1 MNVQA
6 SAKTGRIPVAAVT
19 GLIVDAMMKAG
30 VPAADAAK
38 IAELMLEADLTGADA
53 HGVFRLPQYVQR
65 LKLGST
71 NARPNIKVTRS
82 APATALVDG
91 DNGMGHLV
99 VARTAE
105 TAIELARECGVAW
118 VGCRMS
124 GHAGAAGVYAALPLK
139 ADMIGIYAAVA
150 NANHMPLAGGA
161 EPLLGTNPLAIAIP
175 AGEEPPLV
183 LDIATSIVSYG
194 TIKNHKLQNRPLKG
208 DWMIDPKTGEAVIDP
223 QKSIEALLLPM
234 AGYKGAGLALML
246 GLLAGTLNG
255 ALFGRDC
262 VDFNAAPDQVT
273 NTGQFVL
280 ALDPSRFQP
289 LDQFK
294 AEVDRHIRELA
305 PVQGAARRER
315 AAARRSA
322 RAAPRRPA
330 RQWPRV
336 AGRIAGATRQTR
348 GRVVDQAAGGALAR
362 GFCAAR
368 RRGAAMRMAN
378 QWHHITAAFFV
389 PIIQIDS
396 NLWHFAACEAAA
408 DKRLNINDELDQT
421 EIMLARFDSGVGGV
435 FSLVQTQNV
444 SSENSYDRI

>member
-6 SAKTGRIPVAAVT
+6 APKTGRIPIAAVT
-19 GLIVDAMMKAG
+19 GLIVDAMLKSG
-30 VPAADAAK
+30 VPAADAGK

-71 NARPNIKVTRS
+71 NARPNIKVMRS
-82 APATALVDG
+82 APATALIDG

-139 ADMIGIYAAVA
+139 ADMIGIYSAVA

-175 AGEEPPLV
+175 AGQEPPLV

-194 TIKNHKLQNRPLKG
+194 TIKNHKLQNRPLQP
-208 DWMIDPKTGEAVIDP
+208 DWMIDPKTGAVVTDP
-223 QKSIEALLLPM
+223 NKSIEALLLPM

-246 GLLAGTLNG
+246 GLLGGTLNG

-262 VDFNAAPDQVT
+262 VDFNLEPGKVT
-273 NTGQFVL
+273 NTGQFVV
-280 ALDPSRFQP
+280 ALDPSKFQKIEH
-289 LDQFK
+289 FK
-294 AEVDRHIRELA
+294 AEVDRHARSLRNSQPLPGGDAVRLPGEQRA
-305 PVQGAARRER
+305 KRREDR
-315 AAARRSA
+315 LRNGLALPAELLAQLDKLAAELSIK
-322 RAAPRRPA
+322 PL
-330 RQWPRV
+330 
-336 AGRIAGATRQTR
+336 AGR
-348 GRVVDQAAGGALAR
+348 
-362 GFCAAR
+362 
-368 RRGAAMRMAN
+368 
-378 QWHHITAAFFV
+378 
-389 PIIQIDS
+389 
-396 NLWHFAACEAAA
+396 
-408 DKRLNINDELDQT
+408 
-421 EIMLARFDSGVGGV
+421 
-435 FSLVQTQNV
+435 
-444 SSENSYDRI
+444 

>member
-6 SAKTGRIPVAAVT
+6 APKTGRIPIAAVT
-19 GLIVDAMMKAG
+19 GLIVDAMMKSG
-30 VPAADAAK
+30 VPAADAGK

-71 NARPNIKVTRS
+71 NARPNIKVMRS
-82 APATALVDG
+82 APATALIDG

-105 TAIELARECGVAW
+105 IAIELARECGVAW
-118 VGCRMS
+118 VGCRNS

-139 ADMIGIYAAVA
+139 ADMIGIYSAVA

-175 AGEEPPLV
+175 AGQEPPLV

-194 TIKNHKLQNRPLKG
+194 TIKNHKLLNRPLHA
-208 DWMIDPKTGEAVIDP
+208 DWMIDPKTGAAVTDP
-223 QKSIEALLLPM
+223 QKSAEPLLPM
-234 AGYKGAGLALML
+234 GGYKGAGLALIL

-262 VDFNAAPDQVT
+262 VDFNADPGTVT

-294 AEVDRHIRELA
+294 AEVDRHIRSLRTSKTLPGETVRLPGEQRAQRRADRLANGLALPGELL
-305 PVQGAARRER
+305 VQLDKLAADLAIKPLRER
-315 AAARRSA
+315 
-322 RAAPRRPA
+322 
-330 RQWPRV
+330 
-336 AGRIAGATRQTR
+336 
-348 GRVVDQAAGGALAR
+348 
-362 GFCAAR
+362 
-368 RRGAAMRMAN
+368 
-378 QWHHITAAFFV
+378 
-389 PIIQIDS
+389 
-396 NLWHFAACEAAA
+396 
-408 DKRLNINDELDQT
+408 
-421 EIMLARFDSGVGGV
+421 
-435 FSLVQTQNV
+435 
-444 SSENSYDRI
+444 

>member
-1 MNVQA
+1 MKADVDSKA
-6 SAKTGRIPVAAVT
+6 GRIPVSAVV
-19 GLIVDAMMKAG
+19 GLIADAMIKAG
-30 VPAADAAK
+30 VPAIDAGK
-38 IAELMLEADLTGADA
+38 IAELMVEADLIGADA

-71 NARPNIKVTRS
+71 NAKPNIKVNRS

-99 VARTAE
+99 VSRAAE

-175 AGEEPPLV
+175 AGTEPPVV

-194 TIKNHKLQNRPLKG
+194 TIKNHKLLNRPLPDG
-208 DWMIDPKTGEAVIDP
+208 WMIDPKTGEPVNDP
-223 QKSIEALLLPM
+223 QKSAQALLLPM
-234 AGYKGAGLALML
+234 AGYKGAGLALTI

-262 VDFNAAPDQVT
+262 VDFNAAPDKIT

-280 ALDPSRFQP
+280 ALDPSKFQP
-289 LDQFK
+289 IEQFK
-294 AEVDRHIRELA
+294 AEVDRHSRELRNSKA
-305 PVQGAARRER
+305 LPGNDAVRLPGDARAKRRADRIANGLALPPELLVQLDKLAGELSIKPLRER
-315 AAARRSA
+315 A
-322 RAAPRRPA
+322 
-330 RQWPRV
+330 
-336 AGRIAGATRQTR
+336 
-348 GRVVDQAAGGALAR
+348 
-362 GFCAAR
+362 
-368 RRGAAMRMAN
+368 
-378 QWHHITAAFFV
+378 
-389 PIIQIDS
+389 
-396 NLWHFAACEAAA
+396 
-408 DKRLNINDELDQT
+408 
-421 EIMLARFDSGVGGV
+421 
-435 FSLVQTQNV
+435 
-444 SSENSYDRI
+444 